1 MTDFTKTR
9 AMFDIPEG
17 MTYLNGNSLGP
28 MPKAAPEAMMRF
40 LNDEWRTELIKGWNT
55 KGWFMQTNT
64 LGDRIAKLV
73 GAANDTIVVSDTLSV
88 KVFQAVGAGLALV
101 PDRKVVLSDTG
112 NFPTDLYMVQG
123 LVKLKD
129 DGYELRTV
137 APESVL
143 DAITD
148 EIAVVMVTEV
158 DYRTGRKHD
167 MQAIVD
173 KAHSV
178 GAVVVWDLAHSAG
191 AIPVDLGG
199 TDVDFA
205 VGCTYKFL
213 NAGPGGPAFI
223 YVAPRLIESVEPV
236 LSGWYGHEAPFAFD
250 TDFRPMPGKIDRMR
264 IGTPSIASFALLEA
278 ALDIWDEVDLQDVR
292 KRAIELMEL
301 FISEVEA
308 RCPGVTLTGP
318 RDMNERGSHV
328 SFKFEHGYPCMQALI
343 DRKVIGD
350 FRAPDMMRFGITPLF
365 VDESDIMRAVDTLED
380 ILKTESYK
388 EERFNIRSKVT

>member
-1 MTDFTKTR
+1 MTDFAKTR

-17 MTYLNGNSLGP
+17 MIYLNGNSLGP
-28 MPKAAPEAMMRF
+28 MPKASPDAMMRF

-64 LGDRIAKLV
+64 LGDRIGKLI
-73 GAANDTIVVSDTLSV
+73 GADAGSVVVSDTLSI
-88 KVFQAVGAGLALV
+88 KVFQAVGAGLSMV
-101 PDRKVVLSDTG
+101 PDRRVILSDTG

-123 LVKLKD
+123 LIKLKE

-137 APESVL
+137 EPEAVI

-148 EIAVVMVTEV
+148 EIAVVTLTEV

-167 MQAIVD
+167 MKAIID

-191 AIPVDLGG
+191 AIPVDLSGSN
-199 TDVDFA
+199 VDFA

-223 YVAPRLIESVEPV
+223 YVAPRLIDTVEPV
-236 LSGWYGHEAPFAFD
+236 LSGWYGHEAPFAFT
-250 TDFRPMPGKIDRMR
+250 TDYRPMPGKIDRMR

-278 ALDIWDEVDLQDVR
+278 ALDIWEDVDLNDVR
-292 KRAIELMEL
+292 TRAIELMEL
-301 FISEVEA
+301 FISEVET
-308 RCPGVTLTGP
+308 RCPGVTLVGP
-318 RDMNERGSHV
+318 RDMAQRGSHV

-343 DRKVIGD
+343 DYKVIGD

-365 VDESDIMRAVDTLED
+365 VGDAEILGAVDVLED

-388 EERFNIRSKVT
+388 DDRFQVRSAVT